1 MSNVCVIRHQGYTKS
16 KTQFSYRHNHRIGN
30 NHSNQNIVSSLTE
43 NNTVL
48 LNNLKDNETYLA
60 AFKRLYSDNEFHGQL
75 KVNGKE
81 AKQTKFL
88 DEFLVYPPYEKIT
101 AMSIEEQN
109 EFLKKELD
117 ALQSYF
123 PEMILLSAVIHR
135 DEVFHPKDEEMK
147 SMFPDGKVTAHMQ
160 VVAIPTVL
168 DKKKGGKKISISE
181 LWKGKDSYRK
191 LDLKTIM
198 IALIRNA
205 IDQEIIVENP
215 MNGICIKCKFRAIHK
230 QNNGTKVYLN
240 DEYDKLDDHLEKANT
255 IEALCIQMMFQL
267 GVRIGEVV
275 ALKFSD
281 VDYGKIAIQR
291 MEENVVLADGDT
303 FKSAGTKIL
312 EHLKKENESEYR
324 FIPLTDKALEII
336 VKAKE
341 LNPNDEFIF
350 VRDGERLTKR
360 IVTYWLSKYCK
371 EAGITYKSPHCTR
384 RTTASRLHTAGM
396 PLDMIRDILGQV
408 DEKTILGYIYNPNT
422 EEEDREIMNNALTKK

>member
-1 MSNVCVIRHQGYTKS
+1 MQEAINRGILSLSEVDEMLMMTRKRLIEETHPYAINCRKNGRFITTIREDGKLKQISASSEKDIVDKLYAFYFENKKNLTLNDLFPEWKEE
-16 KTQFSYRHNHRIGN
+16 RLA
-30 NHSNQNIVSSLTE
+30 NQNVNVKTVRRDCQHWEKYYKNNPIIHVPICKLT
-43 NNTVL
+43 T
-48 LNNLKDNETYLA
+48 
-60 AFKRLYSDNEFHGQL
+60 
-75 KVNGKE
+75 
-81 AKQTKFL
+81 
-88 DEFLVYPPYEKIT
+88 
-101 AMSIEEQN
+101 
-109 EFLKKELD
+109 
-117 ALQSYF
+117 
-123 PEMILLSAVIHR
+123 
-135 DEVFHPKDEEMK
+135 
-147 SMFPDGKVTAHMQ
+147 
-160 VVAIPTVL
+160 
-168 DKKKGGKKISISE
+168 KKISDFFNAAITEFSLSNKE
-181 LWKGKDSYRK
+181 YNNM
-191 LDLKTIM
+191 KTIM

-215 MNGICIKCKFRAIHK
+215 MNGICIKSKFRAIRK

-255 IEALCIQMMFQL
+255 MEALCIQMMFQL

-281 VDYGKIAIQR
+281 INYGKIAIQR
-291 MEENVVLADGDT
+291 MEENIVLADGDT
-303 FKSAGTKIL
+303 FKSAGTKIV

-336 VKAKE
+336 EKAKE

-408 DEKTILGYIYNPNT
+408 DEKTTLGYIYNPNT
-422 EEEDREIMNNALTKK
+422 EEENRAIMNNALTKK